1 MFVWWRERHANRAD
15 NSWISK
21 YETVLTATFRF
32 LAGFDDDEK
41 AAATQSD
48 SNKQYLFLC
57 MI

>member
-48 SNKQYLFLC
+48 
-57 MI
+57 